1 MMRFLI
7 DMNLSPE
14 WVDFFRKENLE
25 AVHWSQIGDPRT
37 SDTEIFNYAK
47 ANDFVVF
54 THDLDFGAIL
64 ASTNA
69 NAPSVIQARTQD
81 NMPHV
86 LGPKILEAIHQFQSS
101 LEKGVLLTLDEVRQR
116 IRILPLK

>member
-25 AVHWSQIGDPRT
+25 AVHWSQIGDPRA

-69 NAPSVIQARTQD
+69 NAPSVIQART
-81 NMPHV
+81 
-86 LGPKILEAIHQFQSS
+86 
-101 LEKGVLLTLDEVRQR
+101 
-116 IRILPLK
+116 